1 MLSKDSKTIFLLT
14 SWLPKLDKENPL
26 KPLSARQWSI
36 VTKKIVESD
45 FNKPGDLNNLT
56 SDELNQQLD
65 LKPELANRVFNLLKR
80 SGQAVFELEK
90 YRNQG
95 YDLLTRIDDLY
106 PKRLKKEL
114 KEEAP
119 PYFWY
124 LGNLGI
130 LKSKLLSIQLS
141 GKQGK
146 ESIDFIN
153 NGMNKIKHNG
163 YSMVLSF
170 NDDYSSMIAEE
181 AINKDIAVI
190 GVLPFGLL
198 KLSKQSRIRSMLKS
212 DKLLLLS
219 QSYPTFSKYYKHTG
233 KLQKMVEI
241 SLADIIFFSVT
252 GNISDILNDALD
264 LTFIKRK
271 KLFVGKNDKMKSKT
285 MSRLG
290 ESHFITE
297 FSELFNNK
305 KDNGNLGANNI
316 IYTIGHSNHSIEKFI
331 DLLQQHK
338 IETVIELRS
347 VPKSKYSDHFNKPNL
362 NYELSRNGIE
372 YIDLGKYLG
381 GRPNDKSVLNIENKI
396 EEDLIE
402 KKDWY
407 IDSIKRLI
415 ELSKQSKIVIMCS
428 EENPAM
434 CHRGYIITHTLLK
447 KNIQVFHIRKDGRK
461 QKANRIPRQTELKLM

>member
-26 KPLSARQWSI
+26 KPLSAREWSI
-36 VTKKIVESD
+36 VTKRIVESE

-56 SDELNQQLD
+56 SDELNQQLN
-65 LKPELANRVFNLLKR
+65 LKPELANRVCKLLKR

-114 KEEAP
+114 KGEAP

-124 LGNLGI
+124 LGNLDI
-130 LKSKLLSIQLS
+130 LKSNLLSIQLS
-141 GKQGK
+141 GKQDK
-146 ESIDFIN
+146 ESIDFIK
-153 NGMNKIKHNG
+153 NGMKRIKQNG

-170 NDDYSSMIAEE
+170 NDDYSSRIAEE
-181 AINKDIAVI
+181 AINKGIGVI
-190 GVLPFGLL
+190 GILPFGLL

-219 QSYPTFSKYYKHTG
+219 QSYPTFGKYYKHTG
-233 KLQKMVEI
+233 NLQKMVEL
-241 SLADIIFFSVT
+241 SLADKIFISVT
-252 GNISDILNDALD
+252 GNISDILNNALN

-271 KLFVGKNDKMKSKT
+271 ELFVGNNDKMKSKT
-285 MSRLG
+285 ISRLG
-290 ESHFITE
+290 ESYFITE
-297 FSELFNNK
+297 FSELFKNE
-305 KDNGNLGANNI
+305 KDDGNLGVNNI

-331 DLLQQHK
+331 DLLQQHE
-338 IETVIELRS
+338 IETVIEVRS

-362 NYELSRNGIE
+362 NYELSKNGIE

-415 ELSKQSKIVIMCS
+415 ELSKKSRIVIMCS
-428 EENPAM
+428 EEKPAM

-447 KNIQVFHIRKDGRK
+447 NNIQVFHIRKDGRK
-461 QKANRIPRQTELKLM
+461 QNANRIPRQTELKLM